1 MAYPPQV
8 CFLGAKTQQKPPLS
22 MQRGPCEI
30 TIILFLLEAALLSEL
45 GGMNYSA
52 LAEWAPPCHLSIP
65 CPPPP
70 TLLSNSLDLTWG
82 CCSTT
87 RRHRG
92 GGPPNPAP
100 PPPPASRQFPSTFD
114 RANACSQEMCD
125 YRTLVRLCWLSVL
138 ILFH

>member
-52 LAEWAPPCHLSIP
+52 LARVGTSLSP
-65 CPPPP
+65 LYP
-70 TLLSNSLDLTWG
+70 LS
-82 CCSTT
+82 
-87 RRHRG
+87 
-92 GGPPNPAP
+92 PAP
-100 PPPPASRQFPSTFD
+100 DSPFQFFGPD
-114 RANACSQEMCD
+114 
-125 YRTLVRLCWLSVL
+125 LGL
-138 ILFH
+138 LFHNPKTSGWGAPQPRPAPTPSVTPISIT